1 MESIDHIKKVQ
12 SISGKISLLQ
22 SEVEKKMERIRAS
35 EQTLENL
42 QTESEPC
49 QQRITQGRVLSNKF
63 EIDVGELTAKI
74 DKSSDQLDKAT
85 SANEF
90 NSLKVQL
97 ARLEEE
103 KSSTEENLLLIME
116 KIEEIEKQVADINER
131 SSHAK
136 QQLDEIRSVVGKE
149 IEEYQLEIQSM
160 EQPLQ
165 QAREVTD
172 PELLEIFDRLYSGIG
187 ATVVVAI
194 EGNTC
199 GGCHMNLSAQMVEMA
214 NKGTAVVCCPIC
226 SRILS

>member
-1 MESIDHIKKVQ
+1 MEAIDHIKKVQ

-35 EQTLENL
+35 EQTLEEFR
-42 QTESEPC
+42 TESEPC
-49 QQRITQGRVLSNKF
+49 QQRITQGRILSNKF
-63 EIDVGELTAKI
+63 ELDVGELTTKIAKSK
-74 DKSSDQLDKAT
+74 DHLDKAT

-90 NSLKVQL
+90 NSLKVQIAKL
-97 ARLEEE
+97 DEE
-103 KSSTEENLLLIME
+103 KSSAEGNLLLIME
-116 KIEEIEKQVADINER
+116 KIEEIENQVADINER

-149 IEEYQLEIQSM
+149 IEEYQTEIQSM

-165 QAREVTD
+165 QARDVTE

-194 EGNTC
+194 EGSTC
-199 GGCHMNLSAQMVEMA
+199 GGCHMNLSPQVVETA
-214 NKGTAVVCCPIC
+214 NKGTDVVCCPIC
-226 SRILS
+226 SRILG